1 MAPLLKPDDCCM
13 LLIDPV
19 QRNVLQ
25 ASVDQEHRH
34 TLVSRH
40 TLLQRAARLLEV
52 PKFFAIYGDR
62 VDDGQ
67 WIVPPSERSGTR
79 TYIVDPMSSLWS
91 QQEISVA
98 LAEQERTCLVLC
110 GYWLERG
117 VTFAALNALA
127 DGFDVF
133 VLMDVSPSYD
143 KHSQEP
149 AVGRLLQAGVVPLT
163 TAQMV
168 GEWAEEETDEAR
180 RSLLFDLLRAT

>member
-1 MAPLLKPDDCCM
+1 
-13 LLIDPV
+13 
-19 QRNVLQ
+19 
-25 ASVDQEHRH
+25 
-34 TLVSRH
+34 
-40 TLLQRAARLLEV
+40 
-52 PKFFAIYGDR
+52 
-62 VDDGQ
+62 
-67 WIVPPSERSGTR
+67 
-79 TYIVDPMSSLWS
+79 MSSLWS